1 MKYSVASAEFG
12 NCQAANVHGLPS
24 LSSQLH
30 EVESLT
36 VSTSRIPLAI
46 GIPTPQ
52 FDAAAGTSEDSD
64 SRDGEVDGGVSVDGV
79 GLGFVGLG
87 FVGLGFVGLG
97 FVVGDDS
104 GAEVPEQAPKR
115 RAAIG
120 MSPAVIAHD
129 AL

>member
-1 MKYSVASAEFG
+1 M
-12 NCQAANVHGLPS
+12 
-24 LSSQLH
+24 
-30 EVESLT
+30 
-36 VSTSRIPLAI
+36 AI

-52 FDAAAGTSEDSD
+52 FDAVAGTSEDSD
-64 SRDGEVDGGVSVDGV
+64 SRDGEVDGGVSVDG
-79 GLGFVGLG
+79 VGLG

>member
-1 MKYSVASAEFG
+1 M
-12 NCQAANVHGLPS
+12 
-24 LSSQLH
+24 
-30 EVESLT
+30 T

-87 FVGLGFVGLG
+87 FV
-97 FVVGDDS
+97 VGDDS